1 MSDIPKKRKL
11 NIQKIVLDVSCGY
24 SAIVAAFF
32 IDDALY
38 FRGMVDLAYKN
49 IVTHKATSYKAHYDS
64 IEAAMVPVGRRDAKY
79 RYYALTEM
87 IERMEGKGLIQVK
100 LPTRRGIGKSFKLTN
115 LKHCKSLY
123 KLAFS
128 SIKPLV
134 NADVMVQGKFSKSDA
149 AQQLI
154 SNLEK
159 VAFHAYSITPK
170 P

>member
-64 IEAAMVPVGRRDAKY
+64 IEAAW
-79 RYYALTEM
+79 
-87 IERMEGKGLIQVK
+87 
-100 LPTRRGIGKSFKLTN
+100 
-115 LKHCKSLY
+115 SL
-123 KLAFS
+123 
-128 SIKPLV
+128 LV
-134 NADVMVQGKFSKSDA
+134 VVMLSTDTMHLQK
-149 AQQLI
+149 
-154 SNLEK
+154 
-159 VAFHAYSITPK
+159 
-170 P
+170 